1 MKKELALVIS
11 GGSGTIL
18 AQRFAMRAIESGQ
31 LSALH
36 VILTDPARLV
46 LAHELGPA
54 WGKPQGFKQQLPVE
68 NELRELLHIWSDA
81 NLMAPVSSG
90 SHRLDGTVILPCS
103 AGMAG
108 SLANGISRGLGQ
120 RVGDVALKQRWP
132 FVIGIRETPM
142 SAILLENLL
151 TLARAGANI
160 LPPVPAFYI
169 DHANKDSY
177 ELFLDHYCLRVLDLL
192 GIETTGPGL
201 RWTS

>member
-1 MKKELALVIS
+1 MKKTLALVIS

-18 AQRFAMRAIESGQ
+18 AQRFAVRALESEQ

-36 VILTDPARLV
+36 IILTEPARLV
-46 LAHELGPA
+46 LAHELGPE
-54 WGKPQGFKQQLPVE
+54 WGQPQGFRQRLQVAD
-68 NELRELLHIWSDA
+68 ELRELVHIWPDA

-90 SHRLDGTVILPCS
+90 SYRLDGTVILPCS

-132 FVIGIRETPM
+132 LVVGIRETPM

-151 TLARAGANI
+151 TLAHAGASI

-169 DHANKDSY
+169 DQKEKDSY
-177 ELFLDHYCLRVLDLL
+177 ELFVDHYCLRVLDLL
-192 GIETTGPGL
+192 GINCTGTGL
-201 RWTS
+201 RWRS